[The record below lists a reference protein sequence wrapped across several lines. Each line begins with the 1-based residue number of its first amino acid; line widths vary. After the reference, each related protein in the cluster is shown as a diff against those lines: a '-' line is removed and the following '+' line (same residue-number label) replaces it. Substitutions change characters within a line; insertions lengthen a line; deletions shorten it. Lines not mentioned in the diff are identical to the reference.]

1 MKKAI
6 SLCMLFSFLS
16 LNAQWK
22 TNYGKEDFFVEH
34 DEQRLSWGYF
44 VGLNQF
50 DFKITPRY
58 DYGTD
63 RSNVAKGETYVAHG
77 TSTIPLRVAEKGGA
91 AINENGNFL
100 VTVDS
105 KMGFSAGLMGRLK
118 VNENIDLWLQPG
130 IHFTERTLHF
140 NNIKVGDAYP
150 ILKYTEEGD
159 QPSREEYTVTE
170 DALERNIKSSYVDIP
185 FVVEFHGNRWF
196 NTRPYVQA
204 GLGYAINLQAQE
216 NNTDDNYGGIF
227 RMKTHNFNWQAE
239 MGINIYFRRF
249 KLTPAVKGIFF
260 LNNELVP
267 DNPGTPNI
275 WANTMSSLKT
285 RALVFSLKF
294 E

>member
-1 MKKAI
+1 MKKII
-6 SLCMLFSFLS
+6 SLAILFSTLG

-22 TNYGKEDFFVEH
+22 TNYGREDFFVEH

-44 VGLNQF
+44 VGINKF

-58 DYGTD
+58 NYGKNINNVIDGGTNETRLHRAQNED
-63 RSNVAKGETYVAHG
+63 KDGGNVA
-77 TSTIPLRVAEKGGA
+77 
-91 AINENGNFL
+91 INRDGKFL
-100 VTVDS
+100 VTIDS

-118 VNENIDLWLQPG
+118 VNDYIDLWVQPG

-140 NNIKVGDAYP
+140 DNVKIGEVYHN
-150 ILKYTEEGD
+150 LKYTEEGEQSGVED
-159 QPSREEYTVTE
+159 YIVTK
-170 DALERNIKSSYVDIP
+170 DALERSIKSSYVGIP
-185 FVVEFHGNRWF
+185 FMIEFHGDRWF

-204 GLGYAINLQAQE
+204 GLGYAINLQSQE
-216 NNTDDNYGGIF
+216 SNTDDNYGGIF

-249 KLTPAVKGIFF
+249 KLTPSVKGIFF

>member
-1 MKKAI
+1 MKKII
-6 SLCMLFSFLS
+6 SLAILFSTLG

-22 TNYGKEDFFVEH
+22 TNYGREDFFVEH

-44 VGLNQF
+44 VSLNQF

-63 RSNVAKGETYVAHG
+63 RSDVAKGETYIANG
-77 TSTIPLRVAEKGGA
+77 ASTIPLQVTEKGRA
-91 AINENGNFL
+91 SINENGKFL

-118 VNENIDLWLQPG
+118 VNDYVDLWVQPG
-130 IHFTERTLHF
+130 IHFAERTLHF
-140 NNIKVGDAYP
+140 DNIKVDEE
-150 ILKYTEEGD
+150 IDVLKPDTEE
-159 QPSREEYTVTE
+159 PNMERYTVTK

-185 FVVEFHGNRWF
+185 FMIEFHGERWF
-196 NTRPYVQA
+196 NTRPYVQV
-204 GLGYAINLQAQE
+204 GLGYAVNLQSQE
-216 NNTDDNYGGIF
+216 SNTDDNYGGIF
-227 RMKTHNFNWQAE
+227 RTKTHNFNWQAE